1 MKTMQFFG
9 VFLRQFICDLFG
21 PIGFDHGVMSRF
33 SDLQVREGSDPL
45 FFHDISIYIYT
56 AQISR
61 YIYISQMKFGFFSF
75 DLRNGPCCWTDTSL
89 TCASMWW

>member
-61 YIYISQMKFGFFSF
+61 YIYTYP
-75 DLRNGPCCWTDTSL
+75 R
-89 TCASMWW
+89 